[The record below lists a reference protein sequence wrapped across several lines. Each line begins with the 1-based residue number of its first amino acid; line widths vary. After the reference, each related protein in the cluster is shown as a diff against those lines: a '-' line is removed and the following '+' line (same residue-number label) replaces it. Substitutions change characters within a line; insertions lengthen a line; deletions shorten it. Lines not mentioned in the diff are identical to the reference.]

1 MFYFWYLRVNK
12 LFTLQFCKQM
22 LPPVEYPDN
31 VDFHLIMSGPHV
43 NVPLPGHSIAGCSD
57 DDGDGDD

>member
-1 MFYFWYLRVNK
+1 ML
-12 LFTLQFCKQM
+12 LFTEQM

-43 NVPLPGHSIAGCSD
+43 NVPLPGQSIAGCSD